1 MPYQSLDDL
10 VNQRPPPPDLAQPDD
25 QPGQEQQQQVEPR
38 PHLGTL
44 ALVQMT
50 VGILGAQLAWTVEMA
65 YGTPYLLSL
74 GLSKPATS
82 LVWMAGPLS
91 GLVVQPVIGALSDA
105 AHHHR
110 FRRRYYILWSA
121 ALVVLSTLVVAYARQ
136 IATLVASYTGIGDW
150 DPETES
156 REQQVAIACG
166 IVGFYVLDF
175 SLNGLQASL
184 RALVLDM
191 SPGHLQSVS
200 NAWLGRHTHL
210 GNIIGY
216 LFGYLDLSHSSFLSF
231 LDPADEQGEERGS
244 QFRKLAV
251 ISLVVMLATIAV
263 TCVTQDEQERAA
275 TAAAVPPKPDKAE
288 EATRVS
294 VWKRV
299 WQVGA
304 DVKHNFHQLPI
315 PVRRVCYVQFFAWT
329 AWFPFLFYATT
340 YVAEELYAS
349 LPHDGTPLPS
359 LDAATRSGSF
369 ALLLYSLISLAA
381 GSLLPFLTHLA
392 QPHSP
397 SSSHTHTRRFQKWR
411 RTLPARVGRP
421 GRWILQKM
429 TPRNFWTVGL
439 GWYAACMAL
448 TFWLKG
454 LKGATTVVAL
464 AGVPWAITCWVPFAL
479 VMESIHELEA
489 ARTSAAVA
497 EPSSAAAA
505 GATPSRS
512 PDGLS
517 NSRAAPFSDDYGTTS
532 HRPRG
537 GGLYPASVAKQA
549 PAAAPFRVT
558 SLRNS
563 SYQPPSFGSNQTS
576 LASEAASPAAVSI
589 KGAAPFSN
597 PNSNDERTALLPRS
611 AEAAPPPTTTKPVG
625 GGTILG
631 LHNMAVVLPQFF
643 VALVAAAIFKL
654 TAASHSPSLALLP
667 AATAAGDDPSTRPPS
682 PGDNELQG
690 QNDVVWVLRFG
701 GLAALI
707 GMVVSRW
714 VCETKSE
721 REYREYLESGWR
733 DALLA
738 PPPPRERQD
747 DAEGSDC

>member
-10 VNQRPPPPDLAQPDD
+10 VNQRPPPPPRPDLDHLRDPDD
-25 QPGQEQQQQVEPR
+25 QHPEGQQQQVEPR

-184 RALVLDM
+184 RVRAHTFLGYGYGYGYVTLLITYTRSQALVLDM

-315 PVRRVCYVQFFAWT
+315 PVRRVCY
-329 AWFPFLFYATT
+329 
-340 YVAEELYAS
+340 
-349 LPHDGTPLPS
+349 
-359 LDAATRSGSF
+359 
-369 ALLLYSLISLAA
+369 
-381 GSLLPFLTHLA
+381 
-392 QPHSP
+392 
-397 SSSHTHTRRFQKWR
+397 
-411 RTLPARVGRP
+411 GR
-421 GRWILQKM
+421 
-429 TPRNFWTVGL
+429 
-439 GWYAACMAL
+439 
-448 TFWLKG
+448 
-454 LKGATTVVAL
+454 
-464 AGVPWAITCWVPFAL
+464 
-479 VMESIHELEA
+479 
-489 ARTSAAVA
+489 
-497 EPSSAAAA
+497 
-505 GATPSRS
+505 
-512 PDGLS
+512 
-517 NSRAAPFSDDYGTTS
+517 
-532 HRPRG
+532 
-537 GGLYPASVAKQA
+537 
-549 PAAAPFRVT
+549 
-558 SLRNS
+558 
-563 SYQPPSFGSNQTS
+563 
-576 LASEAASPAAVSI
+576 
-589 KGAAPFSN
+589 
-597 PNSNDERTALLPRS
+597 
-611 AEAAPPPTTTKPVG
+611 
-625 GGTILG
+625 
-631 LHNMAVVLPQFF
+631 
-643 VALVAAAIFKL
+643 
-654 TAASHSPSLALLP
+654 
-667 AATAAGDDPSTRPPS
+667 
-682 PGDNELQG
+682 
-690 QNDVVWVLRFG
+690 
-701 GLAALI
+701 
-707 GMVVSRW
+707 
-714 VCETKSE
+714 
-721 REYREYLESGWR
+721 
-733 DALLA
+733 
-738 PPPPRERQD
+738 
-747 DAEGSDC
+747 